1 MGGMTM
7 SQFDQSIFTF
17 RSSIEEPIDAVA
29 YDDTTQLLQ
38 WSDHRR

>member
-7 SQFDQSIFTF
+7 SQF
-17 RSSIEEPIDAVA
+17 EEPIDAVA
-29 YDDTTQLLQ
+29 YDDTTQLFQ